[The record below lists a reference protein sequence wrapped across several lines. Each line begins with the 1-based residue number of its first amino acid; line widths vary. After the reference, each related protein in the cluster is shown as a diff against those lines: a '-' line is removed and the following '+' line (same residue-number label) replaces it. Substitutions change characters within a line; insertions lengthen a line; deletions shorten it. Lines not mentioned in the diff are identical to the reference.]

1 MKETGTEFLHQLAL
15 GDETAFVTLIAR
27 YRKRI
32 LNHCLTFTVLYDEA
46 EDLTQEI
53 FIRIWQ
59 NKQKLE
65 EVENLDNY
73 LFIVSRNYLFSYLR
87 KRIISQSLPDSA
99 TLLEEL
105 MVPDAQMEIK
115 ELQDIIQN
123 GIDQMPAQQQS
134 VFKLSR
140 FEGQSYDQIALR
152 LNISK
157 STVKWH
163 IIAGLANLKKLLKNH
178 PSSFVQIV
186 ATLLL
191 LTL

>member
-1 MKETGTEFLHQLAL
+1 MAETGTEFLHQLAL

-27 YRKRI
+27 YKKRI

-53 FIRIWQ
+53 FIRLWQ
-59 NKQKLE
+59 NKEKLGD
-65 EVENLDNY
+65 VKDLDNY
-73 LFIVSRNYLFSYLR
+73 MFIVSRNYLFSYLR
-87 KRIISQSLPDSA
+87 KRITTHSLSDSA

-105 MVPDAQMEIK
+105 MVPDSQMEIK
-115 ELQDIIQN
+115 ELQDIIQY

-140 FEGQSYDQIALR
+140 FEGHSYEQIAQR

-163 IIAGLANLKKLLKNH
+163 IIAGLASLKKLLKNH
-178 PSSFVQIV
+178 PSSFVQII